1 MKIKRKVC
9 EQRILGKRNQLLRF
23 SSLRKRNEYLKG
35 IIPLEVEQ
43 NFEGTPNT
51 NKPDYPLILQ
61 AMQTLYGSLTLPN
74 GTSLYIKND
83 KELLLLKVLYK
94 SESPDN
100 IAMDCQREFERCSCD
115 NCEIKLNDITNKN
128 VKETEN
134 G

>member
-1 MKIKRKVC
+1 MKIKRKVY
-9 EQRILGKRNQLLRF
+9 EQRILGKRNQSLRF
-23 SSLRKRNEYLKG
+23 NSLRERNEYLKG

-43 NFEGTPNT
+43 NFERTPNT

-61 AMQTLYGSLTLPN
+61 AMQTLYGSLTLSN

-94 SESPDN
+94 SDSAND
-100 IAMDCQREFERCSCD
+100 IAMDLQRDFERCSCD
-115 NCEIKLNDITNKN
+115 NCETKLNDITNKN
-128 VKETEN
+128 VKEREN